1 MEGTER
7 TALLLYDTQKKKNW
21 DQNYCFYIV
30 KKSLLSAEISP
41 GGQTEYPEVA
51 EEASVPVSRPD
62 SGSRPVREYTLLS
75 VHMKVVLKPSGRA
88 VWSQTESTEFTY

>member
-1 MEGTER
+1 M
-7 TALLLYDTQKKKNW
+7 
-21 DQNYCFYIV
+21 